1 MFKIR
6 VNSKEIRFVNRVREL
21 EKLRE
26 LATKGSPLVEFV
38 YGPEGCGKT
47 TLMKYFIHSI
57 KDDKKYTIIYIDA
70 IEVSDPEKALYTN
83 IDITVKEILST
94 ITETFNIPLGGLIAL
109 NLSKIISYIVNKF
122 KLFNKNI
129 VIIVDDIVRSIGL
142 DKVEC
147 YVKYL
152 YELGTKI
159 KIEHEPESLLI
170 LATTSEGVSR
180 RLITKHRHA
189 VIHLLWNL
197 DKKSTEELVEQFSNR
212 NIIEDVW
219 ELTGGNPAKIIELLV
234 RFESNIKKWLSKLE
248 ERLMDI
254 IHIVRLKSLIKYL
267 RDVVENIDLLYEGYE
282 EGYLKL
288 LEILEESNLVIY
300 KGYSTL
306 SEDHVNPD
314 PVLGI
319 GKYYAWQIP
328 AYAIILRK
336 LLNKS

>member
-6 VNSKEIRFVNRVREL
+6 VNGRDINFVNRVKEL

-47 TLMKYFIHSI
+47 TLMKYFVHSI
-57 KDDKKYTIIYIDA
+57 KNDKNYTVIYIDA
-70 IEVSDPEKALYTN
+70 VEVSDPEKAIYTN
-83 IDITVKEILST
+83 INMTVKEILNT

-109 NLSKIISYIVNKF
+109 NLSKILSYIINKF
-122 KLFNKNI
+122 KILNKNI
-129 VIIVDDIVRSIGL
+129 VIIVDDVVRSIGL
-142 DKVEC
+142 DKVEY

-159 KIEHEPESLLI
+159 KREHEPRSLLI

-180 RLITKHRHA
+180 RLIAKHRYA

-197 DKKSTEELVEQFSNR
+197 DKKSTEELVEQLSNR

-219 ELTGGNPAKIIELLV
+219 ELTGGNPARIIELVV
-234 RFESNIKKWLSKLE
+234 RFNSNIKKWLSKLE
-248 ERLMDI
+248 EKIIDI
-254 IHIVRLKSLIKYL
+254 VHVVRLKSLIKYL
-267 RDVVENIDLLYEGYE
+267 RDVVENVDLLYESYD
-282 EGYLKL
+282 EGYLKI
-288 LEILEESNLVIY
+288 LEILEENNLVIY

-306 SEDHVNPD
+306 SEDYVNPD
-314 PVLGI
+314 PTLGI
-319 GKYYAWQIP
+319 GRYYAWQIP
-328 AYAIILRK
+328 AYVIILRK
-336 LLNKS
+336 LLSKS